1 MMPRRSLPVRAAL
14 VAALLVPIAAGLPG
28 CYVAPYGYAI
38 PASFDQSW
46 EAAAAA
52 LIDNGFAITQ
62 RDRSTGTV
70 VGQRG
75 STEVVATVRSQ
86 GDGSVR
92 VEFSARSASA
102 VEPGLVDRVSAS
114 YQRRM
119 GR

>member
-1 MMPRRSLPVRAAL
+1 MTHRTRLPSRAAF
-14 VAALLVPIAAGLPG
+14 VIAAFVPLASGLSG

-46 EAAAAA
+46 EAAGAA
-52 LIDNGFAITQ
+52 LVDNGFSITQ
-62 RDRSTGTV
+62 RDRANGTQ

-75 STEVVATVRSQ
+75 NTEIVAIVRSQ
-86 GDGSVR
+86 PDGSVR
-92 VEFSARSASA
+92 VEFSARSSSA
-102 VEPGLVDRVSAS
+102 VEPGVVDRVSAS

>member
-1 MMPRRSLPVRAAL
+1 MTRRSRLATHAAFVVAAL
-14 VAALLVPIAAGLPG
+14 VPLAAGLSG

-46 EAAAAA
+46 DAAGAA
-52 LIDNGFAITQ
+52 LIDNGFSITQ
-62 RDRSTGTV
+62 RDRASGTQ

-75 STEVVATVRSQ
+75 NTEVVATVRSQ
-86 GDGSVR
+86 PDGSVR
-92 VEFSARSASA
+92 VEFSARSSGA
-102 VEPGLVDRVSAS
+102 VEPGVVDRVSAS